1 MLQIQATTNSYLLET
16 LCKACSQNPLIVK
29 EAESQLQQME
39 IQSGY
44 CYNLLVCFRM
54 FPLLINLLN

>member
-54 FPLLINLLN
+54 FPL